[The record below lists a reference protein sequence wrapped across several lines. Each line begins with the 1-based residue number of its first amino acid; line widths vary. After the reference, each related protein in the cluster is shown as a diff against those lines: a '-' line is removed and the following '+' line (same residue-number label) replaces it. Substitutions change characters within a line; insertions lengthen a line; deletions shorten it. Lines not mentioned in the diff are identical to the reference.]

1 MTAWVTETSN
11 FILIALLALYVAA
24 VYLTMWARQF
34 ETGLTRMMSVCRYL
48 IHGYG
53 FFVLFLKTFHY
64 GLIPF
69 YLLQLAFFLLAD
81 IMQKRIFKYHIE
93 MLYQNMMLLL
103 GIGLLMLTR
112 LSMSHA
118 VKHFVF
124 AVLAFSACTVIP
136 LVLRGIKKL
145 ESLRWIYTAL
155 GLGLLFVVLIMGS
168 SIFGAKNWLT
178 IHNITFQPSEFVKLL
193 FVLSMAALLVR
204 KTENKYK
211 NLLLVSVVAA
221 LHVGMLALSND
232 FGGALIFFAVYLL
245 MLFVVSADLLF
256 PIAACLAGCAA
267 AVLAYQYSGH
277 IRERVLAWQ
286 DPFSCIEKEGYQIAQ
301 SLFAIGSGDW
311 FGTGLYDG
319 MPKTIPVVKSDFIF
333 SALAEELGI
342 IFAALILCVYINCII
357 WMLLLALERKEPF
370 YFAVST
376 GAAALFGVQ
385 LFLNVGGVIK
395 LIPST
400 GVTLSFI
407 SYGGSSLIST
417 IVLFQ
422 GIQGMCAIERGRLA
436 EQEAGEEEAETGRKR
451 RARKTKEEKRLLALQ
466 KGQQFRMT
474 VVCSGILLL
483 LCITA
488 AYFVGVTGPLA
499 RVSYENEYNQR
510 IRARENAMLKGKI
523 LSSDGKILAQS
534 IAGEDG
540 TIYRVY
546 PYGEKTA
553 FLTGRNTMG
562 RTGLEASKNQA
573 LYKTEADFFES
584 LLQEI
589 SGEPAEG
596 NTVVTTIDMGLQTK
610 AYEVLSGYAGAVAVM
625 EVKSGRLLALASTP
639 SYDPNEVEASW
650 EELIKRADA
659 PLYNRVQNGLYPPG
673 SIFKTVT
680 LLAYLLEHEEGDFSC
695 VCEGTAR
702 IRNTTVNCY
711 DGKAHGEQ
719 TLQEA
724 FANSCNVAF
733 AMMGQEISD
742 AAYQAVEERL
752 GFGQTWMGELSYTA
766 DKFRIDTETADAVR
780 VQASFGQGETL
791 MTPYH
796 AVMLTA
802 AIANGGVLQMPYLT
816 EQVLT
821 CDGELVAEFSSPEAK
836 RLMSEEESELLTR
849 YMVAA
854 SETKMAEMTAAGI
867 TVAGKTGSA
876 EYSETMPAHSWYI
889 CFAPAK
895 DPQIAICVLMESVGT
910 GSKYAL
916 PAARELLKE
925 YFGVE

>member
-1 MTAWVTETSN
+1 MTAWITETSN
-11 FILIALLALYVAA
+11 FILIAALAIYVSAA
-24 VYLTMWARQF
+24 YLTMWTRRF
-34 ETGLTRMMSVCRYL
+34 ETGLTRMMAICRYL

-53 FFVLFLKTFHY
+53 FFVLFLKTFQY
-64 GLIPF
+64 TLIPF
-69 YLLQLAFFLLAD
+69 YLLQLAFFLMAD

-103 GIGLLMLTR
+103 SIGLVILTR

-124 AVLAFSACTVIP
+124 AALAFSICMIIP
-136 LVLRGIKKL
+136 FVLRCIKKL
-145 ESLRWIYTAL
+145 EDLRWLYTAL
-155 GLGLLFVVLIMGS
+155 GLGLLLVVLIMGS
-168 SIFGAKNWLT
+168 SFFGAKNWLT
-178 IHNITFQPSEFVKLL
+178 IQNVTFQPSEFVKLL
-193 FVLSMAALLVR
+193 FVLAMAALLVR

-256 PIAACLAGCAA
+256 PIAACLTGGAA
-267 AVLAYQYSGH
+267 AVFAYQYSGH
-277 IRERVLAWQ
+277 IRERVLAWK
-286 DPFSCIEKEGYQIAQ
+286 DPFSCIKDEGYQIAQ

-319 MPKTIPVVKSDFIF
+319 MPKTVPVVKSDFIF
-333 SALAEELGI
+333 SAIAEELGI
-342 IFAALILCVYINCII
+342 IFAALVLCVYINCII

-385 LFLNVGGVIK
+385 VFLNVGGVIK

-417 IVLFQ
+417 MILFQ
-422 GIQGMCAIERGRLA
+422 GIQGMCAIERGRTA
-436 EQEAGEEEAETGRKR
+436 EQEEEEAETGRKR
-451 RARKTKEEKRLLALQ
+451 RTRKTKEEKRLLALQ

-474 VVCSGILLL
+474 LVCSGILLL
-483 LCITA
+483 LCITT

-499 RVSYENEYNQR
+499 RGSYENEYNQR

-540 TIYRVY
+540 NIYRVY
-546 PYGEKTA
+546 PYGEKAA

-562 RTGLEASKNQA
+562 KTGLEASKNQV
-573 LYKTEADFFES
+573 LYETEADFFES

-596 NTVVTTIDMGLQTK
+596 NTLVTTIDMGLQTR
-610 AYEVLSGYAGAVAVM
+610 AYEVLSGYTGAVAVM

-650 EELIKRADA
+650 EELTKRTDA
-659 PLYNRVQNGLYPPG
+659 PLYNRVLNGLYPPG

-680 LLAYLLEHEEGDFSC
+680 VLAYLKEHSVDEFAC
-695 VCEGTAR
+695 VCAGTAR
-702 IRNTTVNCY
+702 VQNTTVNCY

-719 TLQEA
+719 TLHEA

-733 AMMGQEISD
+733 ALMGQEISD
-742 AAYQAVEERL
+742 AAYREVADQL
-752 GFGQTWMGELSYTA
+752 GFGVVWESELSYTA
-766 DKFRIDTETADAVR
+766 DKFSVGETTPDAVR
-780 VQASFGQGETL
+780 VQAAFGQGETL

-796 AVMLTA
+796 ALLLTA
-802 AIANGGVLQMPYLT
+802 AVANGGVLQMPYLT
-816 EQVLT
+816 EQILT
-821 CDGELVAEFSSPEAK
+821 CDGELVEDFSSPEAK
-836 RLMSEEESELLTR
+836 RLMSEAESDLLTE

-854 SETKMAEMTAAGI
+854 SESKMEELLAAGI

-876 EYSETMPAHSWYI
+876 EYSEDMPAHSWYI
-889 CFAPAK
+889 CFAPAE

>member
-24 VYLTMWARQF
+24 VYLTMWTRQF

-53 FFVLFLKTFHY
+53 FFVLFLKTFHV
-64 GLIPF
+64 GVIPF

-81 IMQKRIFKYHIE
+81 IMQKRIFKNHIK

-103 GIGLLMLTR
+103 SIGLLMLTR

-124 AVLAFSACTVIP
+124 AVLAFSMCTVIP
-136 LVLRGIKKL
+136 LVLRCIKKL

-155 GLGLLFVVLIMGS
+155 GLGLLLVVLIMGS

-204 KTENKYK
+204 ETKNKYK

-221 LHVGMLALSND
+221 LHVGMLALAND

-245 MLFVVSADLLF
+245 MLFVVSADVLF
-256 PIAACLAGCAA
+256 PIAACLAGSAA
-267 AVLAYQYSGH
+267 AILAYKYSGH

-357 WMLLLALERKEPF
+357 WMLRMALERKEPF

-422 GIQGMCAIERGRLA
+422 GIQGMCANESGRTA
-436 EQEAGEEEAETGRKR
+436 P
-451 RARKTKEEKRLLALQ
+451 Q

-474 VVCSGILLL
+474 LVCSGILLL
-483 LCITA
+483 LCITT

-540 TIYRVY
+540 NIYRVY

-562 RTGLEASKNQA
+562 KTGLEASKNQV
-573 LYKTEADFFES
+573 LYETEADFFES

-596 NTVVTTIDMGLQTK
+596 NTVVTTIDMGLQMK
-610 AYEVLSGYAGAVAVM
+610 AYEVLSGYRGAVAVM

-680 LLAYLLEHEEGDFSC
+680 LLAYLSEHGESDFSC

-702 IRNTTVNCY
+702 IQNTTVNCY
-711 DGKAHGEQ
+711 DGKAHGAQ

-724 FANSCNVAF
+724 FENSCNVAF
-733 AMMGQEISD
+733 ALMGQQISD
-742 AAYQAVEERL
+742 AAYQAAEERL
-752 GFGQTWMGELSYTA
+752 GFGQTWAGELSYTA
-766 DKFRIDTETADAVR
+766 DKFRIETETTDAVR

-796 AVMLTA
+796 AMMLTA

-821 CDGELVAEFSSPEAK
+821 YDGVLVEEFSSPEAK
-836 RLMSEEESELLTR
+836 RLMSEEESGLLTQ

-854 SETKMAEMTAAGI
+854 SKSKMAELSAAGI

-889 CFAPAK
+889 CFAPAE

-916 PAARELLKE
+916 PAAKELLKE
-925 YFGVE
+925 YFSLE

>member
-11 FILIALLALYVAA
+11 FILIALLALYVTA
-24 VYLTMWARQF
+24 VYLTMWTRQL
-34 ETGLTRMMSVCRYL
+34 ETGLTRLMSVCRYL

-53 FFVLFLKTFHY
+53 FFVLFLKTYHY

-81 IMQKRIFKYHIE
+81 IMQKRIFKHHIE

-103 GIGLLMLTR
+103 SVGLLMLTR

-136 LVLRGIKKL
+136 LVLRCIKKL
-145 ESLRWIYTAL
+145 ESLRFIYTAF
-155 GLGLLFVVLIMGS
+155 GLGLLLVVLITGS

-204 KTENKYK
+204 ETKNKYK

-221 LHVGMLALSND
+221 LHVGMLALAND

-256 PIAACLAGCAA
+256 PIAACLAGSAA

-277 IRERVLAWQ
+277 IRERVMAWQ

-357 WMLLLALERKEPF
+357 WMLFLALERREPF

-417 IVLFQ
+417 IILFQ
-422 GIQGMCAIERGRLA
+422 GIQGMCAIER
-436 EQEAGEEEAETGRKR
+436 
-451 RARKTKEEKRLLALQ
+451 EKGVGQR
-466 KGQQFRMT
+466 GQQFRMT
-474 VVCSGILLL
+474 LVCSGILLL
-483 LCITA
+483 LCITT

-499 RVSYENEYNQR
+499 RASYENEYNQR

-523 LSSDGKILAQS
+523 LASDGKILAQS

-540 TIYRVY
+540 KIYRVY

-562 RTGLEASKNQA
+562 RTGLEASKNQV
-573 LYKTEADFFES
+573 LYKTETGFFEG

-596 NTVVTTIDMGLQTK
+596 NTVVTTIDMGLQMK
-610 AYEVLSGYAGAVAVM
+610 AYEVLSGYNGAVAVM

-639 SYDPNEVEASW
+639 SYDPNEVEVSW
-650 EELIKRADA
+650 EELMERADA

-680 LLAYLLEHEEGDFSC
+680 LLAYLSEHGEGDFSC

-766 DKFRIDTETADAVR
+766 DKFRIDGDTPDDVR

-796 AVMLTA
+796 AMMLTA

-821 CDGELVAEFSSPEAK
+821 CDGEFAEGFSSPEAI
-836 RLMSEEESELLTR
+836 RLMSEEESGLLTR

-854 SETKMAEMTAAGI
+854 SETKMSELAAAGI

-889 CFAPAK
+889 CFAPAE

-910 GSKYAL
+910 GSRYAL
-916 PAARELLKE
+916 PAAKSLLKE
-925 YFGVE
+925 YFGLPE